1 MNFENKVKK
10 IDRALKKWVKGEFD
24 TSTKSYCYVESM
36 EKSFLYDLENLVTIN
51 VMWGWQA
58 KDKNGKDVYKADSI
72 KITILA
78 DKSPKFIAGMI
89 VEKILEDD
97 LNNGEK
103 SNAYHN

>member
-36 EKSFLYDLENLVTIN
+36 EKSFLYDLESLVTIK
-51 VMWGWQA
+51 VMWAWQA
-58 KDKNGKDVYKADSI
+58 KDKNGKNVYKVDSI

-78 DKSPKFIAGMI
+78 DKSPDFITGMI
-89 VEKILEDD
+89 VGKILEKD
-97 LNNGEK
+97 LD
-103 SNAYHN
+103 NAH